1 MSGFSFATQ
10 LIYVLAASCFV
21 LGLHLMNTP
30 ATARRGNQFSVAGMV
45 IAIVTT
51 LALII
56 HADVISVTGWIVMLV
71 GVLIGGGLGLYAA
84 RTVQMTAMPQ
94 LVSMFNAVGGGAAAL
109 VAIHDY
115 IRLASAVTGVA
126 EATTITTLLDVI
138 IGAVTFSGSI
148 IAAGKLQGVITSA
161 PVTFP
166 GARVVNLLL
175 AALALAAGGY
185 MIATPSLPALW
196 IVIVAALAFG
206 VSMVMPIGGAD
217 MPVVISLLNAFT
229 GTAVAMAGFV
239 IGNWALIIAGAL
251 VGASGGILTKLMA
264 DAMNRSIGNIIV
276 GGFGTGDTATAAVAG
291 AGAGVQSIA
300 ADDAAIQLA
309 YASKVIIVPGY
320 GLAAAQAQH
329 EVAGLAEELESHGVE
344 VSYAIHPV
352 AGRMP
357 GHMNVLLAEANVPY
371 PQLKEMEEVN
381 PEFARTDVALV
392 IGANDVTNPAAR
404 RPGTA
409 ISGMPIL
416 DVDQAKSIIVI
427 KRSMGHGY
435 AGIDNELYVNPKTSM
450 YFADAKTAL
459 SDLTS
464 AVKTLVG

>member
-1 MSGFSFATQ
+1 MSTFSWVIQ

-21 LGLHLMNTP
+21 FGLHLMNNP
-30 ATARRGNQFSVAGMV
+30 ATARRGNQVSTSGMIVA
-45 IAIVTT
+45 IAATV
-51 LALII
+51 ALII
-56 HADVISVTGWIVMLV
+56 HTGGVTSTGWIVIVAGTLV
-71 GVLIGGGLGLYAA
+71 GAGAGLYSA

-94 LVSMFNAVGGGAAAL
+94 LVSIFNAVGGGAAAL

-115 IRLASAVTGVA
+115 MTLTSAGGNVPASTTVTTA
-126 EATTITTLLDVI
+126 LDVI
-138 IGAVTFSGSI
+138 IGSVTFSGSI
-148 IAAGKLQGVITSA
+148 IAAGKLQGLITSA

-166 GARVVNLLL
+166 GARFVNLLL
-175 AALALAAGGY
+175 AAIAVGAGGY
-185 MIATPSLPALW
+185 MIASPSLIALW
-196 IVIVAALAFG
+196 IVIAASLVFG

-239 IGNWALIIAGAL
+239 INNWALIIAGAL

-264 DAMNRSIGNIIV
+264 DAMNRSIGNIII
-276 GGFGTGDTATAAVAG
+276 GGFGTGDSGPAAAVTG
-291 AGAGVQSIA
+291 GAGVQAIA

-329 EVAGLAEELESHGVE
+329 EVAELAEVLESRGVE

-371 PQLKEMEEVN
+371 PQLKEMDDVN
-381 PEFARTDVALV
+381 PEFARTDVSLV

-404 RPGTA
+404 RAGTA

-416 DVDQAKSIIVI
+416 DVDHSKRIIVI

-435 AGIDNELYVNPKTSM
+435 AGIDNELYV
-450 YFADAKTAL
+450 
-459 SDLTS
+459 
-464 AVKTLVG
+464 

>member
-1 MSGFSFATQ
+1 MSAFSWITQ
-10 LIYVLAASCFV
+10 LLYVLAASCFV
-21 LGLHLMNTP
+21 LGLHQMNNP
-30 ATARRGNQFSVAGMV
+30 ATARRGNQVSVAGMTTAIAV
-45 IAIVTT
+45 TLAIV
-51 LALII
+51 I
-56 HADVISVTGWIVMLV
+56 HAGAITATGWAVMIGGALV
-71 GVLIGGGLGLYAA
+71 GSGVGLYSA

-94 LVSMFNAVGGGAAAL
+94 LVSVFNAVGGGAAAL

-115 IRLASAVTGVA
+115 IRLTNAGASVPAS
-126 EATTITTLLDVI
+126 TTVTTLLDVL
-138 IGAVTFSGSI
+138 IGSVTFSGSI

-161 PVTFP
+161 PVSFP
-166 GARVVNLLL
+166 GARLVNLLL
-175 AALALAAGGY
+175 AAVALGTGGY
-185 MIATPSLPALW
+185 LIATPSLIGLVV
-196 IVIVAALAFG
+196 VIVAALAFG

-239 IGNWALIIAGAL
+239 INNWALIIAGAL

-264 DAMNRSIGNIIV
+264 DAMNRSIRNIIV
-276 GGFGTGDTATAAVAG
+276 GGFGTGDAVTAAG
-291 AGAGVQSIA
+291 PTSGSIQSVA
-300 ADDAAIQLA
+300 ADDAAIQMA

-329 EVAGLAEELESHGVE
+329 EVAALADVLESRGVD

-371 PQLKEMEEVN
+371 PQLKEMDDIN

-435 AGIDNELYVNPKTSM
+435 AGIDNELYTDPKTSM

-459 SDLTS
+459 ADLTS